1 MKLIPYGKQ
10 SIDEDDIKAV
20 VQVLQSDW
28 LTTGPKV
35 EEFEDAFAHF
45 VGAKYAIAMSS
56 GTAALHG
63 ATHAI
68 EIGTQ
73 DEVLLPPMT
82 FVATANSVV
91 FQGGTPI
98 FVDVEK
104 DTLLIDTSL
113 IEEKISKKTKAL
125 IAVDYAGQPCDYD
138 ALKNIA
144 DRHGLFLI
152 ADACHAL
159 GAEYKK
165 SKVGSIADLN
175 VFSFHPVKHITT
187 GEGGMVTTNNETLA
201 KRIRTFRNHG
211 INIDHRE
218 RMMKQ
223 TWFYEVTDLGYNYR
237 LTDLQCAL
245 GISQLKKLPD
255 WLNRRQEIARHY
267 DMAFSN
273 TKKIGPLL
281 LKKGISHAY
290 HLYVVRLNS
299 AEIGKD
305 REVVFN
311 ELRERGI
318 GVNVHY
324 IPVHLH
330 PYYRERFHVGHGLCP
345 VAESMYEQILSLP
358 IFHGMSDE
366 DIDRVI
372 IAVKEIIEKE

>member
-187 GEGGMVTTNNETLA
+187 GEGGMVTTNNESLA

-211 INIDHRE
+211 INVDHRE
-218 RMMKQ
+218 RMKKQ
-223 TWFYEVTDLGYNYR
+223 TWYYEVTDLGYNYR

-245 GISQLKKLPD
+245 GISQLKKLPR
-255 WLNRRQEIARHY
+255 WVNRRREIAHCY
-267 DMAFSN
+267 NVAFRDIPQLRSLSVSN
-273 TKKIGPLL
+273 DVL
-281 LKKGISHAY
+281 HAY
-290 HLYVVRLNS
+290 HLYVVRLNLNGMH
-299 AEIGKD
+299 ID
-305 REVVFN
+305 RDMVFHS
-311 ELRERGI
+311 LRESGI

-330 PYYRERFHVGHGLCP
+330 PFYINRYGTGPGLCP
-345 VAESMYEQILSLP
+345 IAEKAYEQIMSLP
-358 IFHGMSDE
+358 IYPTMTNQMVDE
-366 DIDRVI
+366 VI
-372 IAVKEIIEKE
+372 QTIKKVISI

>member
-68 EIGTQ
+68 EIRTQ

-211 INIDHRE
+211 INVDHRE
-218 RMMKQ
+218 RMKKQ
-223 TWFYEVTDLGYNYR
+223 TWYYEVTDLGYNYR

-245 GISQLKKLPD
+245 GISQLKKLPR
-255 WLNRRQEIARHY
+255 WVNRRREIAHCY
-267 DMAFSN
+267 NVAFRDIPQLRSLSVSN
-273 TKKIGPLL
+273 DVL
-281 LKKGISHAY
+281 HAY
-290 HLYVVRLNS
+290 HLYVVRLNLNGMH
-299 AEIGKD
+299 ID
-305 REVVFN
+305 RDMVFHS
-311 ELRERGI
+311 LRESGI

-330 PYYRERFHVGHGLCP
+330 PFYINRYGTGPGLCP
-345 VAESMYEQILSLP
+345 IAEKAYEQIMSLP
-358 IFHGMSDE
+358 IYPTMTNQMVDE
-366 DIDRVI
+366 VI
-372 IAVKEIIEKE
+372 QTIKKVISI

>member
-10 SIDEDDIKAV
+10 SIDEDDIRAV
-20 VQVLQSDW
+20 VQVLQSEW

-35 EEFEDAFAHF
+35 EEFEDAFANF

-63 ATHAI
+63 AMYAI

-98 FVDVEK
+98 FVDVER

-165 SKVGSIADLN
+165 RKVGSIADLN
-175 VFSFHPVKHITT
+175 VFSFHPVKHVTT
-187 GEGGMVTTNNETLA
+187 GEGGMVTTDNENLA

-211 INIDHRE
+211 INVDHRE
-218 RMMKQ
+218 RMKKQ

-245 GISQLKKLPD
+245 GISQLKKLPG
-255 WLNRRQEIARHY
+255 WLNRRQEIAKRY
-267 DMAFSN
+267 DIAFSN
-273 TKKIGPLL
+273 TKKIKPLI
-281 LKKGISHAY
+281 LKHDLSHAY
-290 HLYVVRLNS
+290 HLYVVCLNS

-330 PYYRERFHVGHGLCP
+330 PYYRERFHLGRGLCP
-345 VAESMYEQILSLP
+345 VTESVYEQILSLP

-372 IAVKEIIEKE
+372 IAVKDIIEEK

>member
-187 GEGGMVTTNNETLA
+187 GEGGMVTTNNESLA

-211 INIDHRE
+211 INVDHRE
-218 RMMKQ
+218 RMKKQ
-223 TWFYEVTDLGYNYR
+223 TWYYEVTDLGYNYR

-245 GISQLKKLPD
+245 GISQLKKLPR
-255 WLNRRQEIARHY
+255 WVNRRREIAHCY
-267 DMAFSN
+267 NVAFRDIPQLRSLSVSN
-273 TKKIGPLL
+273 DVL
-281 LKKGISHAY
+281 HAY
-290 HLYVVRLNS
+290 HLYVVRLNLNGMH
-299 AEIGKD
+299 ID
-305 REVVFN
+305 RDMVFHS
-311 ELRERGI
+311 LRESGI

-330 PYYRERFHVGHGLCP
+330 PFYINRYGTGPGLCP
-345 VAESMYEQILSLP
+345 IAEKAYEQILSLP
-358 IFHGMSDE
+358 IYPTMTNQMVDE
-366 DIDRVI
+366 VI
-372 IAVKEIIEKE
+372 QTIKKVISI